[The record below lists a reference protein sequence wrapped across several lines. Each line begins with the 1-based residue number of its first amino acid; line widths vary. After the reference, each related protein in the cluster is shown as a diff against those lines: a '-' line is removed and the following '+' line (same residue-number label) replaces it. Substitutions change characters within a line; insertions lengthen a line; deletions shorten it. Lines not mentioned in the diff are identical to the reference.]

1 MVVLL
6 RSFLRRRRP
15 GCKSFPKKKKKK
27 IEVSDISSGVNFAE
41 KKLLQPNFR
50 KFNGSSEWL
59 MGEVET
65 SWVNHWHL
73 LKNK

>member
-15 GCKSFPKKKKKK
+15 GCKSFPKKK
-27 IEVSDISSGVNFAE
+27 IEVSDFSSGVNFAE

-65 SWVNHWHL
+65 S
-73 LKNK
+73 